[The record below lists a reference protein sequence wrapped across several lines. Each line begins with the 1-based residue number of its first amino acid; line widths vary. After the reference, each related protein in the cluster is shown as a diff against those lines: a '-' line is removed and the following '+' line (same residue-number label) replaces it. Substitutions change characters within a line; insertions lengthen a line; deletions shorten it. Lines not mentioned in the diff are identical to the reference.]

1 MNFKNILISKTARI
15 IYLAILIFLSSLL
28 FKQITVESS
37 FEWYILI
44 ALNLILLMATA
55 RWLRKTDT

>member
-1 MNFKNILISKTARI
+1 MNFKNILVSKNARI

-28 FKQITVESS
+28 FNQITVRSS
-37 FEWYILI
+37 FVWYVLI
-44 ALNLILLMATA
+44 ALNLILLVATA